1 MKPEMKNSEKK
12 RRNMEQLREDLE
24 SLCPDTHGSTYSD
37 LELDSFLTFHKSVP
51 AAAKALLNAR
61 RWKED
66 NPVNIA
72 DVASYYRSPPGAKS
86 PPAFLACLEDG
97 QGGVA
102 RDNEGR
108 PIIWMMGI
116 IYGTKEEL
124 RQQLVYSLQ
133 RAARYRLPHH
143 RPDEVCFVTEVMAR
157 ESPNPLRLGMCS
169 TFRFPDAAVRSLLDF
184 MRATYPGSQFS
195 VLHFCGLP
203 SVVTGTFKMVKPFV
217 SIEAFNRLNLKSNFS
232 HLKRDGHVDPASLLP
247 HWDNQGTF
255 RFDLDE
261 YVEWRA
267 KEEGIA
273 FGRIPHRGGGRSY
286 ESKSNPEDFGLT
298 TMALLGSPEARLNVI
313 KMGWVDKRGSGAGLF
328 ASNRWKS
335 KYMVLTPGCLFYFE
349 SPKISASNVP
359 SRMISIDGEASSVRR
374 LESTEE
380 GNDKT
385 AMLQLLSEGRE
396 YIFGFS
402 NEEEAEEWLQVL
414 QIQCQSD
421 DDGDAS
427 TGSASTIDPIMVYPA
442 SVSVLCVGAY

>member
-1 MKPEMKNSEKK
+1 MKPEMKTNEKK
-12 RRNMEQLREDLE
+12 RRNILQLREELE
-24 SLCPDTHGSTYSD
+24 SLCPDTPGSTYSD
-37 LELDSFLTFHKSVP
+37 LELDSFLTFHKSVFS
-51 AAAKALLNAR
+51 ASKALLNAR
-61 RWKED
+61 RWKDD

-72 DVASYYRSPPGAKS
+72 DVAQYYRSPPRAKS

-97 QGGVA
+97 RGDVA

-124 RQQLVYSLQ
+124 RQQLVYALQ
-133 RAARYRLPHH
+133 RAAQYRLPHH
-143 RPDEVCFVTEVMAR
+143 RPDEVCFVTEVTAR
-157 ESPNPLRLGMCS
+157 DNPNPLRLGMCS

-184 MRATYPGSQFS
+184 MRATFPGSQYS

-217 SIEAFNRLNLKSNFS
+217 SIEAFNRLNLKSNFC
-232 HLKRDGHVDPASLLP
+232 HLKQDGHVDPASLLP
-247 HWDNQGTF
+247 HWDKEGTF

-261 YVEWRA
+261 YLEWRA

-273 FGRIPHRGGGRSY
+273 LSRIPPCGGGRAY
-286 ESKSNPEDFGLT
+286 EIESKPEDFGLT
-298 TMALLGSPEARLNVI
+298 TMSLLGCPEARQSVI
-313 KMGWVDKRGSGAGLF
+313 KMGWVDKRGSGVGLF

-349 SPKISASNVP
+349 SPKISGSNVP
-359 SRMISIDGEASSVRR
+359 SRMIVIDCEASDVCR

-385 AMLQLLSEGRE
+385 AMLRLQCDGRG

-402 NEEEAEEWLQVL
+402 NEEEAEEWFQALQG
-414 QIQCQSD
+414 QCQSD
-421 DDGDAS
+421 DDGYES
-427 TGSASTIDPIMVYPA
+427 TVSTSTAETVMVYPA
-442 SVSVLCVGAY
+442 SVLTLYVGAY